1 MIYSIL
7 YQQNIK
13 IILII
18 YFKKKIVINNMKID
32 VKFNK
37 IMMIVEFFAF

>member
-18 YFKKKIVINNMKID
+18 YFKKKIVINMKID